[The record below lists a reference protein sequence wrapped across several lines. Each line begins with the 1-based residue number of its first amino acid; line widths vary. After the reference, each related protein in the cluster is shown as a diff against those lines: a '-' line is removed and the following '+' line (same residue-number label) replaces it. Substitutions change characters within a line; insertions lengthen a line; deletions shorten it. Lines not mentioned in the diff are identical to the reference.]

1 MERQIIKINKTTVN
15 SQLADKSI
23 DRTFSELIPKTEII
37 SIDQFFDYYN
47 QLFYDIPRD
56 GNNSHK
62 KLIVQSTEF
71 YGNYKDSRDDLI
83 ESLEKRIKELEYQLL
98 NTELGGVELEE
109 KLEKTIKIKLKLKGG
124 SKLGKK
130 KSRSKD
136 QYKVEFMNHLG
147 EKEVV
152 VGSYNK
158 FRDENFEF
166 KTKPDFYQINVFG
179 YVDRRG
185 SKKDWVH
192 MYDSGLVSLS
202 NDSPG
207 SISENITIDNE
218 KMER

>member
-109 KLEKTIKIKLKLKGG
+109 KLE
-124 SKLGKK
+124 
-130 KSRSKD
+130 D
-136 QYKVEFMNHLG
+136 
-147 EKEVV
+147 
-152 VGSYNK
+152 
-158 FRDENFEF
+158 FEF